1 MVMIGLKLKI
11 WPLVHFYMLQYR
23 LKVQGPETLDHLS
36 SLGLV
41 FYTSTTI
48 VLPFTI
54 YGIVFICY

>member
-1 MVMIGLKLKI
+1 MLGLKLKN

-23 LKVQGPETLDHLS
+23 FKVQGLKTLDHLS

-41 FYTSTTI
+41 YYTSTMI

>member
-1 MVMIGLKLKI
+1 MLGLKLKN

-23 LKVQGPETLDHLS
+23 FKVQGLESLDHLS

-48 VLPFTI
+48 VLAFTAQ
-54 YGIVFICY
+54 GIVFICY